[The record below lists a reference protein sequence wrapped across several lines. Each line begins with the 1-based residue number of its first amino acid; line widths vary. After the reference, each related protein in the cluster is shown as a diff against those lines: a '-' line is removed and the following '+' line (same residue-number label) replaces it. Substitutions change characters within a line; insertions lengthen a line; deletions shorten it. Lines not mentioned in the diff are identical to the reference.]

1 MNSFFYEQSGLKNA
15 ENSALIDEISYYS
28 ESNQQQIYLLQNA
41 LGDSKYEYKYE
52 KCFVVLSPGYK
63 IVF

>member
-41 LGDSKYEYKYE
+41 LGDSKYEYNMKSA
-52 KCFVVLSPGYK
+52 L
-63 IVF
+63 